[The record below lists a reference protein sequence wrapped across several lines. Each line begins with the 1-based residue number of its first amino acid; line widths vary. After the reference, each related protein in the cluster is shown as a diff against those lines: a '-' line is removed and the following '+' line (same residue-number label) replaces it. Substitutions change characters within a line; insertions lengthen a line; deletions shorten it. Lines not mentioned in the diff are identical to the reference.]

1 MPKRATCPAC
11 ERPQATCLCAY
22 LTSVIAPLDVLI
34 LQDPKEAKHALSS
47 APIIE
52 KSLINCQRAIGE
64 RFVPEQLLGPDW
76 QHNSLLLFP
85 SEQASDIK
93 ANMDISNKTLIVLD
107 GTWKKV
113 ARLIHLNPWLSE
125 ITHIRIPAQNESQYR
140 IRKSPRA
147 DGLSSIEATVAVLNS
162 LSQSQD
168 YDVILPAFEKMID
181 YQIQAMGTETYNK
194 NYR

>member
-1 MPKRATCPAC
+1 MTKRVTCPAC

-22 LTSVIAPLDVLI
+22 LTTVVAPLDVLI

-52 KSLINCQRAIGE
+52 KSIINCQRVIGE

-76 QHNSLLLFP
+76 QDTALLLFP

-93 ANMDISNKTLIVLD
+93 ANLDLSNKTLIVLD

-113 ARLIHLNPWLSE
+113 ARLIHLNPWLLE
-125 ITHIRIPAQNESQYR
+125 ITHIRIHAQNESQYQ

-168 YDVILPAFEKMID
+168 YDVILPAFAKMID
-181 YQIQAMGTETYNK
+181 YQIQAMGKETYNK

>member
-1 MPKRATCPAC
+1 MTKRAICPAC
-11 ERPQATCLCAY
+11 ERPLATCLCAY
-22 LTSVIAPLDVLI
+22 LTPVVAPLDVLI

-52 KSLINCQRAIGE
+52 KSLINCQRVIGE
-64 RFVPEQLLGPDW
+64 QFEPAQLLGPDW
-76 QHNSLLLFP
+76 QDTALLLFP

-93 ANMDISNKTLIVLD
+93 PGMDINNKTLIVLD
-107 GTWKKV
+107 GTWKKA
-113 ARLIHLNPWLSE
+113 ARLMHLNPWLSE
-125 ITHIRIPAQNESQYR
+125 IAHIRIAAQNESQYK
-140 IRKSPRA
+140 IRKSPRS

-181 YQIQAMGTETYNK
+181 YQIQAMGAETYNK